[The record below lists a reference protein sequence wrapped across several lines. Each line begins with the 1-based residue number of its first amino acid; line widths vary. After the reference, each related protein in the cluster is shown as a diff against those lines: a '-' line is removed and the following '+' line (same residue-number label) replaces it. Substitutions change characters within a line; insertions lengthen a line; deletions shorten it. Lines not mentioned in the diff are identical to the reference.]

1 MKKSY
6 TSVASLLGMFF
17 ILSVAIGLDSW
28 INNLH
33 RVSQKEFGGALSWL
47 VPANVAVLL
56 LAGLLLVWLW
66 FVYNKDQNI
75 QVVAV
80 IYILAG
86 FGLLFYN
93 VVAIAF
99 SPSLPL
105 PMQLAIIPQ
114 SLSAFVSAVVAI
126 VGLQR
131 LFSKKTVS

>member
-6 TSVASLLGMFF
+6 TSIMSLLGMFF
-17 ILSVAIGLDSW
+17 ILGVAFVFDNW
-28 INNLH
+28 IDNLH
-33 RVSQKEFGGALSWL
+33 QVSRKEFSGALSWL
-47 VPANVAVLL
+47 VPANIAILL

-75 QVVAV
+75 RVVAI
-80 IYILAG
+80 IYVLVG

-99 SPSLPL
+99 SPSLSI
-105 PMQLAIIPQ
+105 PMQLTIIPQ

-131 LFSKKTVS
+131 LFVRKTAS